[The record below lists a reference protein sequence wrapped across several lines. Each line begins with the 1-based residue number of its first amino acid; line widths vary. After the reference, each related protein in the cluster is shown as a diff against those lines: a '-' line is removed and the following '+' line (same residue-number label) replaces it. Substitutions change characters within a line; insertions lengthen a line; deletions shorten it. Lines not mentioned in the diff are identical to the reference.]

1 MIFTLE
7 SKTVP
12 DRGCG
17 KASYSKSLV
26 AKWERKGGETRIGK
40 QGVLELTQRVAWITS
55 VAEPRAARVALV
67 GRGRPGH
74 FRGPLVA

>member
-26 AKWERKGGETRIGK
+26 ANWEEK
-40 QGVLELTQRVAWITS
+40 
-55 VAEPRAARVALV
+55 
-67 GRGRPGH
+67 RGRN
-74 FRGPLVA
+74 ADW